1 LNEENHQLLRQ
12 RGQSLFL
19 LGVLQNVEIL
29 NEIGSKLGKFTCKEF
44 DSLESVIRVGP
55 ILFLK
60 DIEVAF

>member
-1 LNEENHQLLRQ
+1 
-12 RGQSLFL
+12 LFL